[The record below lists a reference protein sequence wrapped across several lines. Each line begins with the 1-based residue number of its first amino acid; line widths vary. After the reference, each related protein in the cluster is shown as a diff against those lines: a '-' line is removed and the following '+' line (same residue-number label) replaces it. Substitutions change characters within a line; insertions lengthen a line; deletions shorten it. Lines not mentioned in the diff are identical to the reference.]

1 MKRGSDAHR
10 IGVARPAER
19 HVEHLLDA
27 AGARAHH
34 RDAVAEQDRLVDRMG
49 DEHHGLALIRPLHEL
64 QQLFLQDFAGLRV
77 ERGERLVHQQD
88 RRVHGERAH
97 EADALLHAAGEL
109 IGVMALEAGEADEI
123 EIVRDALL
131 DLCARRAGHRQPERG
146 VVVDGLPRQQAEML
160 KHHGDAV
167 RRTPG
172 DRLAVDEDLT
182 AAQIGEPRDAAQQRG
197 LAATRRPDHAH
208 DLVAPHLERQLVK
221 RHHRAVEEK
230 LARTLCYDRGLIR
243 TIG

>member
-1 MKRGSDAHR
+1 
-10 IGVARPAER
+10 
-19 HVEHLLDA
+19 
-27 AGARAHH
+27 
-34 RDAVAEQDRLVDRMG
+34 MG
-49 DEHHGLALIRPLHEL
+49 DEHHGLAFIRPFHEL
-64 QQLFLQDFAGLRV
+64 QELFLQDLAGLRI
-77 ERGERLVHQQD
+77 ERGEWFVHQQD
-88 RRVHGERAH
+88 RRVHGECTH
-97 EADALLHAAGEL
+97 EADTLLHAAREL
-109 IGVMALEAGEADEI
+109 IGVMALESGKSDEFQ
-123 EIVRDALL
+123 IVRHPLL
-131 DLCARRAGHRQPERG
+131 DLRARRAGHRQSERG
-146 VVVDGLPRQQAEML
+146 VVVDGFPRQQAEML
-160 KHHGDAV
+160 KHHRDAV